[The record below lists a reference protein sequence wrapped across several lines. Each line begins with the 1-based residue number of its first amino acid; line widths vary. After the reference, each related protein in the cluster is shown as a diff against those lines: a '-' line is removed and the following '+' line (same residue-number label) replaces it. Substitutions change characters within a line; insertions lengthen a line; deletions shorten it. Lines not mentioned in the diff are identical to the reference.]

1 MPAEGIP
8 TSTIPTG
15 APEPPA
21 DIPIGLTRRPGY
33 PAAMRIPFPALL
45 LAALAAACPAEA
57 DRAEPGRSAV
67 LVTRSLTPEGKAF
80 AERLT
85 PALASRAAES
95 GVAVSPAASS
105 EAGEDEQVAAARA
118 RGASFLLEA
127 RVTSFAA
134 TTTSL
139 LGENRRRMTAAVAW
153 RGLAISGNPE
163 AAGAGQ
169 RAETS
174 VAEAT
179 LPAEEQAAALAATLA
194 EKVGAEMAERLAAA
208 PVRAA
213 ARVAVAVRVT
223 ADGLSLPSLAVD
235 AEGRVSAGKE
245 ALPLELG
252 GFTVTCDGVALG
264 TAPAEG
270 SLGMPAGLRTLAITR
285 PGFEP
290 WTARVDV
297 REGLRLEPALRPSA
311 EGLARWREQLGFLRS
326 LADGAK
332 LADAEVE
339 RVRAAAEALRNS
351 GFRTNIDVKV
361 DAKELPE
368 TVVVPAAR

>member
-1 MPAEGIP
+1 
-8 TSTIPTG
+8 
-15 APEPPA
+15 
-21 DIPIGLTRRPGY
+21 
-33 PAAMRIPFPALL
+33 MRVPFPALL
-45 LAALAAACPAEA
+45 LAALAAACPAQERR
-57 DRAEPGRSAV
+57 DEPGRSAV

-80 AERLT
+80 AERLG
-85 PALASRAAES
+85 PALAARAAGS
-95 GVAVSPAASS
+95 GTGVATAASA
-105 EAGEDEQVAAARA
+105 EAPEDEQVAAARA

-127 RVTSFAA
+127 RVTSFSS
-134 TTTSL
+134 TTTTL

-153 RGLAISGNPE
+153 RGLEISGNPE
-163 AAGAGQ
+163 GAGAGQ
-169 RAETS
+169 VVETS
-174 VAEAT
+174 VADAA
-179 LPAEEQAAALAATLA
+179 LPAEEQAAALAATVA
-194 EKVGAEMAERLAAA
+194 EKLGAEMAGRLAAA
-208 PVRAA
+208 PVRAV
-213 ARVAVAVRVT
+213 ARVPVAVRAT

-235 AEGRVSAGKE
+235 ADGRVSVGKD

-264 TAPAEG
+264 TAPGEG
-270 SLGMPAGLRTLAITR
+270 PLGMPAGLRALTITR

-297 REGLRLEPALRPSA
+297 REGLRLEPALRPTA
-311 EGLARWREQLGFLRS
+311 EALARWRDQLAFLRS

-368 TVVVPAAR
+368 TVVVPAPR